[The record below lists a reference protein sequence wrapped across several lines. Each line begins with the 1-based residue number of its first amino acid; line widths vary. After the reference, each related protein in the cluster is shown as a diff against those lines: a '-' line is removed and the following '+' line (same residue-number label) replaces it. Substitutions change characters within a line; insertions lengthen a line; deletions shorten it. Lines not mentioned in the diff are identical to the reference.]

1 MIDDN
6 GITVVAGATGNIGGR
21 VLAELRRRGHRV
33 RALTRSPERA
43 AFPDGVEVAVG
54 DLADPGSLRPA
65 LAGASAVFLLTYD
78 AATGAPLRTGPELA
92 KEIAAAGVRRVST
105 LWGGEPG
112 PVEQAIA
119 AAGLAQAVLRP
130 VEFMSNTL
138 SWVGSIRDEGVVR
151 EAFPE
156 LRSAMVHEDDIAE
169 VAVRTLTEDGHA
181 GRDYVLTGP
190 EVLTFA
196 DRVRQLGAALGRD
209 LRFVELTEEQAKER
223 MRGWGYSAEA
233 VEHVIGWYAD
243 PPREGY
249 TVHPD
254 VEQLLGRPARTFADW
269 VAEHAGA
276 FR

>member
-1 MIDDN
+1 MIYDN

-65 LAGASAVFLLTYD
+65 LAGASALFLLTYD

-92 KEIAAAGVRRVST
+92 TEIAAAGVRRVST

-112 PVEQAIA
+112 PVERAID
-119 AAGLAQAVLRP
+119 AAGLAQTVLRP

-138 SWVGSIRDEGVVR
+138 TWVQSIRDEGVVR

-223 MRGWGYSAEA
+223 MRSWG
-233 VEHVIGWYAD
+233 V
-243 PPREGY
+243 
-249 TVHPD
+249 
-254 VEQLLGRPARTFADW
+254 LGRGGRARDRLVRRSA
-269 VAEHAGA
+269 AGGLHRA
-276 FR
+276 PGR

>member
-6 GITVVAGATGNIGGR
+6 GITLVAGATGNIGGR

-43 AFPDGVEVAVG
+43 VFPDGVEVAVG

-65 LAGASAVFLLTYD
+65 LAGASAMFLLTYD

-92 KEIAAAGVRRVST
+92 GEIAAAGVRRVST

-112 PVEQAIA
+112 PVERAIE
-119 AAGLAQAVLRP
+119 AAGLAQTTLRA

-138 SWVGSIRDEGVVR
+138 GWVESIRDEGVVR
-151 EAFPE
+151 EAFPA
-156 LRSAMVHEDDIAE
+156 LRSAMVHDADLAE
-169 VAVRTLTEDGHA
+169 VAVRTLTEDGHG

-196 DRVRQLGAALGRD
+196 DRIRQLGAVLGRD
-209 LRFVELTEEQAKER
+209 IRFVELTEKQARAR
-223 MRGWGYSAEA
+223 MRGWGYSPAA

-243 PPREGY
+243 PPPEGY
-249 TVHPD
+249 TVDPA
-254 VEQLLGRPARTFADW
+254 VAQLLGRPARTFADW
-269 VAEHAGA
+269 VAEHSGA